1 MKSCSGYSHRFVWTL
16 LLVIVL
22 SLGNGASAA
31 ADLAAQRSIFK
42 RARQAQISGD
52 FAHARR
58 VAATLKDYPLMAYL
72 TYEDLRRRLG
82 DVPPDE
88 MLAFL
93 REQQGSYLAERLR
106 TAWLPELA
114 RKQHWSTLR
123 AAYRAQDD
131 LALQCHHLR
140 ARLQVE
146 SIDSVAADILPTW
159 QASGPRGTACDEPFA
174 KLYSS
179 SLANDEILWDRVVL
193 AVDSGDVAF
202 ARSVAAHFAGAHYRD
217 AFARLLRATVAPQEI
232 MRATNLVDSA
242 HNRAVVITALT
253 RLARQNVDVARTAW
267 AQPIQRWSFSNED
280 RARAARIIALAAVK
294 SGHGAR
300 IALLDAVPARG
311 VDVEV
316 QRAQLR
322 EAIVAQA
329 WAELVRWTELDNQIP
344 DEALRWRYWR
354 ARALGEV
361 GRGEDAKVLLA
372 QLAGERDYYG
382 FLAADRLNL
391 DYQFHEVPITATRVE
406 LDTLQQRAGLR
417 RAREFELTG
426 LPQEAAREWN
436 FEMKQLASRELQVA
450 AVLASQWQRP
460 DRAILALGMANA
472 YDDLPLRF
480 PLLYTELAHKHA
492 ARHGLDPARVMAIIR
507 AESAFNPGVRSPV
520 GALGLMQLMPAT
532 GRETARRAG
541 LRFDNEKSLLE
552 PATNIALG
560 TVYLHEMLKRY
571 DGNFALAAA
580 AYNAGPGRVRQWQGD
595 QCIAT
600 ERWVETIPF
609 TETRG
614 YVRRALFYAA
624 IYQRRLERPIMKLQ
638 SVMLPI
644 PPRDTRGSK
653 VCTP

>member
-1 MKSCSGYSHRFVWTL
+1 MKSCSGYLHCYAWTL
-16 LLVIVL
+16 LLVIVF
-22 SLGNGASAA
+22 SAGNGASAA

-42 RARQAQISGD
+42 RARLAQISGD

-72 TYEDLRRRLG
+72 TYEDLRRRLS

-159 QASGPRGTACDEPFA
+159 QASGPRGAACDEPFA

-179 SLANDEILWDRVVL
+179 GLANDEILWDRVVR
-193 AVDSGDVAF
+193 AVDSGDVTF
-202 ARSVAAHFAGAHYRD
+202 ARSVAAHFTGAHYRD

-232 MRATNLVDSA
+232 MRATNLVDSP

-267 AQPIQRWSFSNED
+267 AQPSQRWSFSNED

-344 DEALRWRYWR
+344 DEALRWLYWR

-361 GRGEDAKVLLA
+361 GRGEDAKVMLA

-391 DYQFHEVPITATRVE
+391 NYHFHEVPITATRVE

-541 LRFDNEKSLLE
+541 LRFYNEKSLLE

-571 DGNFALAAA
+571 DGNFAMAAA
-580 AYNAGPGRVRQWQGD
+580 AYNAGPSRVRQWQGD